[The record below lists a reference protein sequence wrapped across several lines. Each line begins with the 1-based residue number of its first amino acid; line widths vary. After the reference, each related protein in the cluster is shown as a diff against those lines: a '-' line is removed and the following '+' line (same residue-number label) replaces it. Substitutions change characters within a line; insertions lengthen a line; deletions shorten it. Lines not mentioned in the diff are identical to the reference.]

1 MGELFMFCMFS
12 GSKNHKGILWAFWG
26 HFGHFEGLESQ
37 NH

>member
-1 MGELFMFCMFS
+1 MFS